1 MDTVT
6 RIPRNLHVL
15 AIALSASLAAAAG
28 ASDLGLRADSD
39 VTRTSRPVRLL
50 RSWEE
55 TVKIGNREYPR
66 RVQIV
71 FDYANGWAREDS
83 FDTRGKL
90 VSSRRIVHGL
100 PSPSAEELAEAF
112 EIVRTDPKLGS
123 IFSRFGVALDGGFVL
138 EEETGMPCG
147 PGSRCLQ
154 VLLMSSDRAGVIRR
168 VVVDLVPRSLAYS
181 VYLPDFHEGHT
192 R

>member
-1 MDTVT
+1 MT
-6 RIPRNLHVL
+6 RTPKNLYVL
-15 AIALSASLAAAAG
+15 AIALWASIAAVAG
-28 ASDLGLRADSD
+28 ASDLAWRTNGEI
-39 VTRTSRPVRLL
+39 TRTSRPVRLL

-55 TVKIGNREYPR
+55 TVKVGGREYPR

-71 FDYANGWAREDS
+71 FDYDNGWAREDS

-90 VSSRRIVHGL
+90 VSSRKIVQGL
-100 PSPSAEELAEAF
+100 PSPSVEELAEAF
-112 EIVRTDPKLGS
+112 EIVRTDRKLAS

-138 EEETGMPCG
+138 EEEAGMPCG

-154 VLLMSSDRAGVIRR
+154 VLLMSSDRSGVIRR